1 MDVPDPVH
9 DRLDLAGRGV
19 SFTRMEPLTNQ
30 TPRFGPPDPPTRE
43 LLMRNT
49 SDASW
54 HKTCEQDILAHIEK
68 LLHDDRFVIDTSIGR
83 KTATS
88 IRHTLQR
95 SDRSVELKRQMSQ
108 VRPDRDLET
117 RMPVGQ
123 TIEATFSVTKWFFL
137 EKIIARLVVTVIPP
151 TRELLK
157 DQPPEPMSTGETR
170 RQLAALPPASSGVPT
185 TIVLVSTSGFEP
197 DARELAERTSERT
210 VVLVEPNASGGWSIY
225 TPSELSGIKH
235 LFDPEPESSK
245 TRRIEQAIQTLQDDL
260 ITGSISAEK
269 LALMTDLP
277 LQQVEDAVKSYVK
290 RSTGLQ
296 CKRLDGRLLLF
307 REGITPTGKAVGGE
321 GMSMLDRLKTL
332 FARKGENQRK
342 ITFLSERRAALTQ
355 QRDTFSDEIFRLEK
369 KESELRKEFKDNDS
383 VITRKRITSQ
393 LLQLRKEIERRSQL
407 LGVLNQQI
415 NVVGTHLHNLQLLEQ
430 GRTAQLPPSDQIA
443 ADAAAAEEM
452 LAQLQADSELA
463 DALSPGASSGMSLQE
478 QALYEELLRES
489 TGGVATTSETSS
501 SQPTD
506 PIREPSGETAPSK
519 TEPDSPDS
527 TDSTTRES
535 NKTQQEP
542 G

>member
-1 MDVPDPVH
+1 
-9 DRLDLAGRGV
+9 
-19 SFTRMEPLTNQ
+19 
-30 TPRFGPPDPPTRE
+30 
-43 LLMRNT
+43 MRNT
-49 SDASW
+49 PDASW
-54 HKTCEQDILAHIEK
+54 HQAREQDILAHIEK
-68 LLHDDRFVIDTSIGR
+68 LLQDDRFVIDTSVGR
-83 KTATS
+83 KSTS
-88 IRHTLQR
+88 SVRYTLKR

-117 RMPVGQ
+117 QMPLGQ
-123 TIEATFSVTKWFFL
+123 SLEATFSITKWLFF
-137 EKIIARLVVTVIPP
+137 EKIIARLMVAVIPP

-157 DQPPEPMSTGETR
+157 DQPPEPMSTAETR
-170 RQLAALPPASSGVPT
+170 RQLAALPPALAGVPT
-185 TIVLVSTSGFEP
+185 TIVLVSTSGFES

-210 VVLVEPNASGGWSIY
+210 VVLVEPNASGGWSIHA
-225 TPSELSGIKH
+225 PSELSGIKH
-235 LFDPEPESSK
+235 LFDPEPESVK

-260 ITGSISAEK
+260 LTGSISAEK
-269 LALMTDLP
+269 LALMTELP
-277 LQQVEDAVKSYVK
+277 LQQVEDAVKSYAR
-290 RSTGLQ
+290 RSSGLQ

-332 FARKGENQRK
+332 FSRKGENQRK

-369 KESELRKEFKDNDS
+369 KESELRKEFKENDS

-430 GRTAQLPPSDQIA
+430 GRSAQLPPSDQIA

-463 DALSPGASSGMSLQE
+463 DALSPAVSAGMSAQE

-489 TGGVATTSETSS
+489 TREFSSSSETPARQSS
-501 SQPTD
+501 D
-506 PIREPSGETAPSK
+506 PIHEPSDETAPANPATTTPTPLTTKTSSK
-519 TEPDSPDS
+519 PQE
-527 TDSTTRES
+527 
-535 NKTQQEP
+535 EP